1 MENGTHAKCSLMIA
15 MRTQGNIA
23 AYGNLNKV
31 SREVMLIILIFVEVK
46 METAF
51 SEYIPQNMHSS

>member
-1 MENGTHAKCSLMIA
+1 MIA